1 MAYSKETLSK
11 YINNMKTMMHKY
23 NEHFAKHP
31 GMAFHEICISKG
43 NKKIGRVHNVSI
55 APIITC
61 GNCSHC
67 SGFCYDVKANIQY
80 KNVLNARARNTIIAM
95 EHMDAYFTG
104 IRYYISRRRAHKY
117 FRWHVGGEI
126 PNMAYFE
133 QMVETAKM
141 FPGWHFWTYTKMHGI
156 VNLYCQKHGRDAIP
170 ENFVIM
176 FSEWD
181 GMPLVNP
188 YNFPIF
194 TCKMKDGNKNHP
206 VEFFNTLYKC
216 PGNCDICK
224 KAKRGCMAGESTYAD
239 EH

>member
-1 MAYSKETLSK
+1 MFSNESIRNYVNKIYSSMREHEKE
-11 YINNMKTMMHKY
+11 Y
-23 NEHFAKHP
+23 AKNP
-31 GMAFHEICISKG
+31 GITYHDISISKG
-43 NKKIGRVHNVSI
+43 NSKIGKVHNVSL

-67 SGFCYDVKANIQY
+67 SGFCYDVKAGRY
-80 KNVLNARARNTIIAM
+80 KNVIDARARNTVIAM
-95 EHMDAYFTG
+95 EYRESFFAG
-104 IRYYISRRRAHKY
+104 INEYLNHPRKHKY

-126 PNMAYFE
+126 IDYSYFE
-133 QMVETAKM
+133 SMIEIAKNHPDW
-141 FPGWHFWTYTKMHGI
+141 FFWTYTKMHHI
-156 VNLYCQKHGRDAIP
+156 VNEYCDVNGRDAIP